1 MEDDSTLEGQEGAI
15 MMVQGV
21 SLRTITRTHTVEGEE
36 QLSEVVHVPI
46 GT

>member
-21 SLRTITRTHTVEGEE
+21 SLRTIPRTYMVEGEK
-36 QLSEVVHVPI
+36 QLSEDVHVPI